1 MELFVK
7 IFVVPDA
14 ELTTKLL
21 GVDFLQYRMRPSNVS
36 IISLTAF
43 FSATVSDVT
52 FLLFWFTRE
61 FRGGLAK

>member
-1 MELFVK
+1 MWNFK
-7 IFVVPDA
+7 IVVVPDA

-21 GVDFLQYRMRPSNVS
+21 GVDFLQYHMRPSNVS

-43 FSATVSDVT
+43 FSATVLDVT

-61 FRGGLAK
+61 FQCSLAK